1 MFARPPVTPA
11 PSLQKRG
18 SSGPS
23 PAARG
28 TPSVP
33 RRCQVS
39 PGGAERPSRDSPL
52 PACSASGGCM
62 VSSFTLGAPAPWWP
76 PGRAHTG
83 PPARGRAWLDLS
95 NSGVFAGLRP
105 PSRVS
110 LQCPSPVSLPRSS
123 GREGGVSG
131 VGGRELY
138 KSAGGC
144 LARASLAAS
153 RRDWERCAKHG
164 QWRGRCARATQCMD
178 YLQPLLMQYAGAPE
192 QLNGVA
198 TPLPGLDHSAAFPYE
213 EDTSE

>member
-1 MFARPPVTPA
+1 
-11 PSLQKRG
+11 
-18 SSGPS
+18 
-23 PAARG
+23 
-28 TPSVP
+28 
-33 RRCQVS
+33 
-39 PGGAERPSRDSPL
+39 
-52 PACSASGGCM
+52 M

-83 PPARGRAWLDLS
+83 PPAWGRAWLGLS

-110 LQCPSPVSLPRSS
+110 LPCPSPALLPRSS

-131 VGGRELY
+131 VGGRDLY
-138 KSAGGC
+138 KSAGGSPTG
-144 LARASLAAS
+144 ASLAAS
-153 RRDWERCAKHG
+153 RRDRERSAKHG
-164 QWRGRCARATQCMD
+164 QWRGRCARATQCVD